1 MGDNFHAQCAQHR
14 FDGNRLGL
22 GAHQDNARARMRL
35 GSGHRRGGSVQ
46 YAYGDVV
53 LVVHRIGN
61 ARHAAGK
68 EGGIAYERKSLLTRL
83 YHAKAL
89 CHCNARAHAQA
100 RVDSV
105 QGLCIAQRI
114 AADIAAENAVAWLLQ
129 RGLHRVECATM
140 WATWT

>member
-14 FDGNRLGL
+14 MSLR
-22 GAHQDNARARMRL
+22 
-35 GSGHRRGGSVQ
+35 SGHRRSGIVQ
-46 YAYGDVV
+46 YAYRDVV

-68 EGGIAYERKSLLTRL
+68 KGGIAYERKGLLTRL

-89 CHCNARAHAQA
+89 CHRNARTHAQA
-100 RVDSV
+100 SVDSV

-114 AADIAAENAVAWLLQ
+114 AADIAAENTVAWLFQ

-140 WATWT
+140 WATWA